1 MTVWVM
7 VDNGFIES
15 YDAFKTIIL
24 MTRVTCQML
33 QWGYKFSHRHIWIWM
48 CTLPI
53 TLWNLQRNN
62 AKYNVFPTR
71 WWYLLAGLL
80 PCTYHLCVIFLL
92 VFIKKCCIYN
102 IVWKYKKYK
111 YLQILAIFISNQH
124 LGMTFRFFQFC
135 AKKSSFCWWVADY
148 CQIFL
153 KYLNYYDK
161 IYCNYS

>member
-53 TLWNLQRNN
+53 TLWNLLRNN
-62 AKYNVFPTR
+62 AKYYNIFPTK
-71 WWYLLAGLL
+71 WWYLLAGLSFM
-80 PCTYHLCVIFLL
+80 CNFLISVPHCRL
-92 VFIKKCCIYN
+92 V
-102 IVWKYKKYK
+102 VWKVLWQPIFPFEKLVMAMVPKWRF
-111 YLQILAIFISNQH
+111 LHILNDSRWFR
-124 LGMTFRFFQFC
+124 TFF
-135 AKKSSFCWWVADY
+135 
-148 CQIFL
+148 FL
-153 KYLNYYDK
+153 KQLLRVSD
-161 IYCNYS
+161 I